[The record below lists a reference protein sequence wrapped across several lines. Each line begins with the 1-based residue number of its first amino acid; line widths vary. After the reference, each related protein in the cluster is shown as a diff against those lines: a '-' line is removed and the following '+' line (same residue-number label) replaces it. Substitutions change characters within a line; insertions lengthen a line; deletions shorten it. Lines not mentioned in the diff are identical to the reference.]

1 MQGATGIFLAY
12 QQFMRSLF
20 TLFCTALLILLPQA
34 VQAQTVIE
42 LDRGGNVRNK
52 TIDDY
57 KEENGMAERQ
67 RADSLQYVDHLRRA
81 FNALHSDSLTEAE
94 NYFNNALKLR
104 PHAPGNHVV
113 RFNLAQIS
121 RARAQYLPALKQLND
136 LIKEIP
142 NYYDAR
148 LARAEIN
155 LELGNAREAIVDA
168 EVLINN
174 DALKQIDP
182 DLQLKSVF
190 VRAAAYYRAHR
201 YVEARADIHRLL
213 QVQPNNV
220 NAQILE
226 ALTLQKMG
234 QPKEALNT
242 LNRIVS
248 ANPSHM
254 DALLTR
260 ATLHLEL
267 GMTASARADYDQLI
281 TLSPKDGNLYV
292 ERARTLIKLN
302 DKSAA
307 RRDLDTAL
315 SLGIPRGMVQA
326 LYNLLHP

>member
-1 MQGATGIFLAY
+1 
-12 QQFMRSLF
+12 MRSLF
-20 TLFCTALLILLPQA
+20 TFFCLSVLCILPQA

-57 KEENGMAERQ
+57 KEENGMAERL
-67 RADSLQYVDHLRRA
+67 RADSLLYVDHLRRA
-81 FNALHSDSLTEAE
+81 FNALHTDSLTEAE
-94 NYFNNALKLR
+94 NYFTQALKLR

-113 RFNLAQIS
+113 RYNLAQIS
-121 RARAQYLPALKQLND
+121 RARAQYLPALKQLNE
-136 LIKEIP
+136 LIKELP

-155 LELGNAREAIVDA
+155 LELGNAREAVVDA
-168 EVLINN
+168 EVLMNN

-182 DLQLKSVF
+182 DLQLKALF
-190 VRAAAYYRAHR
+190 VRAAAQYRAHR

-213 QVQPNNV
+213 QAQPQNV
-220 NAQILE
+220 NAQIIE
-226 ALTLQKMG
+226 ALILQKMG

-248 ANPSHM
+248 ANPTHE

-260 ATLHLEL
+260 AALHLEL
-267 GMTASARADYDQLI
+267 GMTAPAKADYDQLI
-281 TLSPKDGNLYV
+281 ALQPKDGYLYV

-302 DKSAA
+302 DKSGA
-307 RRDLDTAL
+307 RRDLDKAL

-326 LYNLLHP
+326 LYNLLRP